1 MATAPAAPTAARPP
15 SAPGFALT
23 PEQQATL
30 DLADRFARAE
40 LAPLA
45 ARMDDEEWWPP
56 EVFPKLGRAGLLGV
70 TIPES
75 EGGPGLD
82 LFASALI
89 LQGIARWNQAVA
101 LSWLAHENLCVNNV
115 LRHGTREQRRR
126 FLPGLADGTK
136 VGALALTEPGA
147 GSDALGSMATTARR
161 EGDHYLLRGRKLFI
175 TNGPI
180 ADVILVYA
188 KTAPERGPKGISAF
202 LVEKDAPGFAVA
214 QKLIKMGCRGSPTG
228 ELVFEDCRVSVEN
241 RLGPENGGVAVLMSG
256 LDLERAVSAAISI
269 GAAER
274 LLDLSLAHARERRQF
289 GRPIAEFQMIQAK
302 LADMYVGLES
312 MKLLAYRALAACN
325 ELQQDAGGRGEV
337 HKLAA
342 AALLHA
348 AEACSKI
355 ASDAV
360 QIHGGSGYMWEM
372 EVNRIYRATK
382 LIEIG
387 AGTSEVRR
395 MIIAEELLRAGRS

>member
-1 MATAPAAPTAARPP
+1 MATASHAAGGAAAPAFGL
-15 SAPGFALT
+15 S
-23 PEQQATL
+23 PEQEATL
-30 DLADRFARAE
+30 ELADKFGRTE

-45 ARMDDEEWWPP
+45 RKMDDEEWWPP
-56 EVFPKLGRAGLLGV
+56 ELFPKLGRAGLLGV
-70 TIPES
+70 TIPAA

-82 LFASALI
+82 VFSSALI
-89 LQGIARWNQAVA
+89 LQGLSRWNPAVA
-101 LSWLAHENLCVNNV
+101 LSWLAHENLCVNNI
-115 LRHGTREQRRR
+115 LRN
-126 FLPGLADGTK
+126 GTK

-147 GSDALGSMATTARR
+147 GSDAVGGMATTARR
-161 EGDHYLLRGRKLFI
+161 EGDHYLLRGRKLYI

-188 KTAPERGPKGISAF
+188 KTAPEKGARGISAF
-202 LVEKDAPGFAVA
+202 IVEKGFPGFSVA

-228 ELVFEDCRVSVEN
+228 ELVFDDCRVPVAN
-241 RLGPENGGVAVLMSG
+241 RIGAEHAGVAVLMSG
-256 LDLERAVSAAISI
+256 LDLERAVAAAISV

-274 LLDLSLAHARERRQF
+274 LLELSLAYARERKQF
-289 GRPIAEFQMIQAK
+289 GKPIAEFQMIQAK
-302 LADMYVGLES
+302 LADMYVGVET
-312 MKLLAYRALAACN
+312 MKGLAYKALAAVN
-325 ELQQDAGGRGEV
+325 DLEAGAGGRGEV
-337 HKLAA
+337 HKLCA

-360 QIHGGSGYMWEM
+360 QIHGGAGYMWEM

-395 MIIAEELLRAGRS
+395 MIIAEELLRS

>member
-1 MATAPAAPTAARPP
+1 MATAPSAPRPAP
-15 SAPGFALT
+15 PPPGFALT

-30 DLADRFARAE
+30 ELADRFARAE

-45 ARMDDEEWWPP
+45 GRMDDDEWWPD
-56 EVFPKLGRAGLLGV
+56 EVFPKLGAAGLLGV

-82 LFASALI
+82 LFSSALV

-101 LSWLAHENLCVNNV
+101 LSWLAHENLCLNNI
-115 LRHGTREQRRR
+115 LRNGSPEQRRR
-126 FLPGLADGTK
+126 YLPGLADGTS

-147 GSDALGSMATTARR
+147 GSDALGSMATVARR
-161 EGDHYLLRGRKLFI
+161 DGDHYVLSGRKLYI

-180 ADVILVYA
+180 ADVVLVYA

-202 LVEKDAPGFAVA
+202 LVERGFPGYSVA

-228 ELVFEDCRVSVEN
+228 ELLFDECRVPVEN
-241 RLGPENGGVAVLMSG
+241 RIGPENAGVVVLMSG
-256 LDLERAVSAAISI
+256 LDLERAVAAAISV
-269 GAAER
+269 GTAER
-274 LLDLSLAHARERRQF
+274 LLELSLGHARERRQF

-302 LADMYVGLES
+302 LADMYVAVES
-312 MKLLAYRALAACN
+312 MRLLAYRALAACN
-325 ELQQDAGGRGEV
+325 DLEHGAGGRGEV
-337 HKLAA
+337 HMLTA

-348 AEACSKI
+348 GELCSRI

-360 QIHGGSGYMWEM
+360 QIHGGSGYIWEM
-372 EVNRIYRATK
+372 EVNRIYRSTK

-395 MIIAEELLRAGRS
+395 MIIAEELLRGA

>member
-1 MATAPAAPTAARPP
+1 MATASHAAGAGGAPAF
-15 SAPGFALT
+15 GLT
-23 PEQQATL
+23 PEQEATL
-30 DLADRFARAE
+30 ELADKFGRTE

-45 ARMDDEEWWPP
+45 RKMDDEEWWPP

-70 TIPES
+70 TIPAS

-82 LFASALI
+82 VFSSALI
-89 LQGIARWNQAVA
+89 LQGISRWNAAVA
-101 LSWLAHENLCVNNV
+101 LSWLAHENLCVNNI
-115 LRHGTREQRRR
+115 LRNASPEQRRR
-126 FLPGLADGTK
+126 WLPGLADGTK

-147 GSDALGSMATTARR
+147 GSDAIGSMATTARR
-161 EGDHYLLRGRKLFI
+161 EGDHYLLRGRKLYI

-180 ADVILVYA
+180 ADIVLVYA
-188 KTAPERGPKGISAF
+188 KTAPEQGARGISAF
-202 LVEKDAPGFAVA
+202 VVEKGFPGFAVA

-228 ELVFEDCRVSVEN
+228 ELVFDDCRVPAANRIGAEN
-241 RLGPENGGVAVLMSG
+241 AGVGILMSG
-256 LDLERAVSAAISI
+256 LDLERAVAAAISV

-274 LLDLSLAHARERRQF
+274 LLELSLAFARERKQF

-302 LADMYVGLES
+302 LADMYVGVET
-312 MKLLAYRALAACN
+312 MKGLAYKALAAVN
-325 ELQQDAGGRGEV
+325 ALEAGAGGRGEV
-337 HKLAA
+337 HKLCA

-355 ASDAV
+355 AADAV
-360 QIHGGSGYMWEM
+360 QIHGGAGYMWEM

-395 MIIAEELLRAGRS
+395 MIIAEELLRA

>member
-1 MATAPAAPTAARPP
+1 MATAPSAPRPAAP
-15 SAPGFALT
+15 APGFALT

-45 ARMDDEEWWPP
+45 ARMDDEEWWPD

-70 TIPES
+70 TLPES

-82 LFASALI
+82 LFSSGLV

-101 LSWLAHENLCVNNV
+101 LSWLAHENLCLNNI
-115 LRHGTREQRRR
+115 LRNGSPEQRRR
-126 FLPGLADGTK
+126 YLPGLADGTK

-147 GSDALGSMATTARR
+147 GSDALGSMATVARR
-161 EGDHYLLRGRKLFI
+161 DGDHYLLSGRKLYI

-180 ADVILVYA
+180 ADVVLVYA

-202 LVEKDAPGFAVA
+202 VVERGFPGFSVA

-228 ELVFEDCRVSVEN
+228 ELLFDECRVPVEN
-241 RLGPENGGVAVLMSG
+241 RIGPENAGVAVLMSG
-256 LDLERAVSAAISI
+256 LDLERAVSAAISV

-274 LLDLSLAHARERRQF
+274 LLELSLHHARERRQF

-325 ELQQDAGGRGEV
+325 DLEQGAGGRGEV
-337 HKLAA
+337 HKLTAG
-342 AALLHA
+342 ALLHA
-348 AEACSKI
+348 AEVCSKI

-360 QIHGGSGYMWEM
+360 QIHGGSGYIWEM
-372 EVNRIYRATK
+372 EVNRLYRATK

-395 MIIAEELLRAGRS
+395 MIIAEELLRGA

>member
-1 MATAPAAPTAARPP
+1 M
-15 SAPGFALT
+15 SAGRRFELD
-23 PEQQATL
+23 PEQEQTL
-30 DLADRFARAE
+30 SLADEFARKE

-56 EVFPKLGRAGLLGV
+56 DLFRRLGAAGWLGL

-75 EGGPGLD
+75 DGGPGLD
-82 LFASALI
+82 VLSSALVG
-89 LQGIARWNQAVA
+89 QAFSRWNSGVA
-101 LSWLAHENLCVNNV
+101 LSWLAHENLCLNNL
-115 LRHGTREQRRR
+115 LRNASPEQRRR
-126 FLPGLADGTK
+126 WLPGLADGSL

-161 EGDHYLLRGRKLFI
+161 EGDHYVLRGRKLYI

-188 KTAPERGPKGISAF
+188 KTSPEQGARGISAF
-202 LVEKDAPGFAVA
+202 LVEKGFPGFAVA
-214 QKLIKMGCRGSPTG
+214 QKLVKMGCRGSPTG
-228 ELVFEDCRVSVEN
+228 ELVFDDCRVPVANRMGAEN
-241 RLGPENGGVAVLMSG
+241 AGVAILMSG
-256 LDLERAVSAAISI
+256 LDLERAVAAAISV

-274 LLDLSLAHARERRQF
+274 LLELSLAYARERKQF

-302 LADMYVGLES
+302 LADMYVGLET
-312 MKLLAYRALAACN
+312 MKGLAYKALAAVN
-325 ELQQDAGGRGEV
+325 DLEAGAGGRGEV
-337 HKLAA
+337 HKLCA

-360 QIHGGSGYMWEM
+360 QIHGGAGYMWEM

-395 MIIAEELLRAGRS
+395 MIIAEELLRA

>member
-1 MATAPAAPTAARPP
+1 MATATHSPAA
-15 SAPGFALT
+15 APGAPAFGLT
-23 PEQQATL
+23 PEQEATL
-30 DLADRFARAE
+30 ELADKFARAE
-40 LAPLA
+40 LAPLS
-45 ARMDDEEWWPP
+45 RKMDDEEWWPP
-56 EVFPKLGRAGLLGV
+56 EVFPMLGRAGLLGV
-70 TIPES
+70 TIPAS

-82 LFASALI
+82 VFASALI
-89 LQGIARWNQAVA
+89 LQGIARWNPAVA
-101 LSWLAHENLCVNNV
+101 LSWLAHENLCVNNI
-115 LRHGTREQRRR
+115 LRNGDAAQRRR

-147 GSDALGSMATTARR
+147 GSDAIGSMATTAKRD
-161 EGDHYLLRGRKLFI
+161 GDFYRLSGRKLYI

-188 KTAPERGPKGISAF
+188 KTAPEKGARGISAF
-202 LVEKDAPGFAVA
+202 LVEKGFPGFAVA

-228 ELVFEDCRVSVEN
+228 ELVFDDCRVPVAN
-241 RLGPENGGVAVLMSG
+241 RIGAEHAGVAILMSG
-256 LDLERAVSAAISI
+256 LDLERAVAAAISV

-274 LLDLSLAHARERRQF
+274 LLELSLAYARERKQF

-302 LADMYVGLES
+302 LADMYVGVET
-312 MKLLAYRALAACN
+312 MKGLAYKALAAVN
-325 ELQQDAGGRGEV
+325 DLEAGAGGRGEV
-337 HKLAA
+337 HKLCA

-360 QIHGGSGYMWEM
+360 QIHGGAGYMWEM

-395 MIIAEELLRAGRS
+395 MIIAEELLRA

>member
-1 MATAPAAPTAARPP
+1 MATA
-15 SAPGFALT
+15 SHFGLT
-23 PEQQATL
+23 PEQEATL
-30 DLADRFARAE
+30 ELADKFGRTE

-45 ARMDDEEWWPP
+45 RKMDDEEWWPP

-70 TIPES
+70 TIPAA

-82 LFASALI
+82 VFSSALV
-89 LQGIARWNQAVA
+89 LQGISRWNPAVA
-101 LSWLAHENLCVNNV
+101 LSWLAHENLCVNNL
-115 LRHGTREQRRR
+115 LRNASPEQRRR
-126 FLPGLADGTK
+126 WLPGLADGTQ

-147 GSDALGSMATTARR
+147 GSDAIGGMATTARR
-161 EGDHYLLRGRKLFI
+161 EGDFYRLRGRKLYI

-188 KTAPERGPKGISAF
+188 KTAPELGARGISAF
-202 LVEKDAPGFAVA
+202 LVEKGFPGFAVA

-228 ELVFEDCRVSVEN
+228 ELVFDDCRVPVAN
-241 RLGPENGGVAVLMSG
+241 RIGPENAGVAILMSG
-256 LDLERAVSAAISI
+256 LDLERAVAAAISV

-274 LLDLSLAHARERRQF
+274 LLELSLAFARERKQF

-302 LADMYVGLES
+302 LADMYVGVET
-312 MKLLAYRALAACN
+312 MKGLTYKALAAVN
-325 ELQQDAGGRGEV
+325 ELEAGAGGRGEV
-337 HKLAA
+337 HKLCA

-360 QIHGGSGYMWEM
+360 QIHGGAGYMWEM

-395 MIIAEELLRAGRS
+395 MIIAEELLRS

>member
-1 MATAPAAPTAARPP
+1 MATPSHAAAAPAF
-15 SAPGFALT
+15 GLT
-23 PEQQATL
+23 PEQEAAL
-30 DLADRFARAE
+30 ELADKFGRAE

-45 ARMDDEEWWPP
+45 GKMDDEEWWPP
-56 EVFPKLGRAGLLGV
+56 EVFPRLGKAGLLGV
-70 TIPES
+70 TIPEA

-82 LFASALI
+82 VFSSALI
-89 LQGIARWNQAVA
+89 LQAFSRWNPAVA
-101 LSWLAHENLCVNNV
+101 LSWLAHENLCLNNI
-115 LRHGTREQRRR
+115 LRNGDADQRKRY
-126 FLPGLADGTK
+126 LPGLADGTL

-147 GSDALGSMATTARR
+147 GSDAIGSMATTAKRD
-161 EGDHYLLRGRKLFI
+161 GDDYLLNGRKIYI
-175 TNGPI
+175 TNGPV

-188 KTAPERGPKGISAF
+188 KSAPERGAKGISAF
-202 LVEKDAPGFAVA
+202 VVEKGDEGFSVA

-228 ELVFEDCRVSVEN
+228 ELLFDDCRVPVANRIGAEN
-241 RLGPENGGVAVLMSG
+241 AGVAVLMSG
-256 LDLERAVSAAISI
+256 LDLERAVAAAISV

-274 LLDLSLAHARERRQF
+274 LLELSLAYARERKQF

-302 LADMYVGLES
+302 LADMYVGVET
-312 MKLLAYRALAACN
+312 MKGLAYKALAAVN
-325 ELQQDAGGRGEV
+325 ELEAGAGGRGEV
-337 HKLAA
+337 HKLCA

-348 AEACSKI
+348 AEACSRI

-360 QIHGGSGYMWEM
+360 QIHGGAGYMWEM

-395 MIIAEELLRAGRS
+395 MIIAEELLRS

>member
-1 MATAPAAPTAARPP
+1 MATPSHAAGGAAAAPA
-15 SAPGFALT
+15 FALT
-23 PEQQATL
+23 PEQEATL
-30 DLADRFARAE
+30 ELADKFGRTE

-45 ARMDDEEWWPP
+45 RKMDDEEWWPP
-56 EVFPKLGRAGLLGV
+56 DLFPKLGRAGLLGV
-70 TIPES
+70 TIPAA

-82 LFASALI
+82 VFASALI
-89 LQGIARWNQAVA
+89 LQGLSRWNPAVA
-101 LSWLAHENLCVNNV
+101 LSWLAHENLCVNNI
-115 LRHGTREQRRR
+115 LRNGDPEQRRR
-126 FLPGLADGTK
+126 HLPGLADGSK

-147 GSDALGSMATTARR
+147 GSDAIGGMATTARR
-161 EGDHYLLRGRKLFI
+161 EGDHYLLRGRKLYI

-180 ADVILVYA
+180 ADVVLVYA
-188 KTAPERGPKGISAF
+188 KTAPERGPRGISAF
-202 LVEKDAPGFAVA
+202 IVEKGFPGFSVA

-228 ELVFEDCRVSVEN
+228 ELVFDDCPVPVAN
-241 RLGPENGGVAVLMSG
+241 RIGPENAGVAVLMSG
-256 LDLERAVSAAISI
+256 LDLERAVAAAISV

-274 LLDLSLAHARERRQF
+274 LLELSLAFARERKQF
-289 GRPIAEFQMIQAK
+289 GKPIAEFQMIQAK
-302 LADMYVGLES
+302 LADMYVGVET
-312 MKLLAYRALAACN
+312 MKGLAYKALAAVN
-325 ELQQDAGGRGEV
+325 ELEAGAGGRGEV
-337 HKLAA
+337 HKLCA

-360 QIHGGSGYMWEM
+360 QIHGGAGYMWEM

-395 MIIAEELLRAGRS
+395 MIIAEELLRA

>member
-1 MATAPAAPTAARPP
+1 MFEL
-15 SAPGFALT
+15 S

-30 DLADRFARAE
+30 ELADAFGKSE

-45 ARMDDEEWWPP
+45 KRMDDEEWWP
-56 EVFPKLGRAGLLGV
+56 EDLWPKLGKAGFLGV

-82 LFASALI
+82 VFSSALI
-89 LQGIARWNQAVA
+89 LQAFSRWNPAVG
-101 LSWLAHENLCVNNV
+101 LSWLAHENLCLNNL
-115 LRHGTREQRRR
+115 LRNGDADQRKRY
-126 FLPGLADGTK
+126 LPGLADGSL

-147 GSDALGSMATTARR
+147 GSDALGSMATTAKRD
-161 EGDHYLLRGRKLFI
+161 GDDYLLNGRKIYI
-175 TNGPI
+175 TNGPN

-188 KTAPERGPKGISAF
+188 KTAPERGAKGISAF
-202 LVEKDAPGFAVA
+202 IVEKGDKGFSVA

-228 ELVFEDCRVSVEN
+228 ELLFDDCRVPARN
-241 RLGPENGGVAVLMSG
+241 RIGPENGGVVVLMSG

-274 LLDLSLAHARERRQF
+274 MLELSLAHARARRQF
-289 GRPIAEFQMIQAK
+289 GRPLGEFQMIQEK
-302 LADMYVGLES
+302 LANMYTGIES
-312 MKLLAYRALAACN
+312 MKGLAYKALAAVN
-325 ELQQDAGGRGEV
+325 ELEQGAGGRGAV
-337 HKLAA
+337 HRLTAA
-342 AALLHA
+342 SLLHA
-348 AEACSKI
+348 AEACSRI

-372 EVNRIYRATK
+372 EVNRLYRATK

-395 MIIAEELLRAGRS
+395 LIIAEELLRGA

>member
-1 MATAPAAPTAARPP
+1 MATPGHAAAAAAAPAY
-15 SAPGFALT
+15 GLT
-23 PEQQATL
+23 PEQEATL
-30 DLADRFARAE
+30 ELADKFGRAE

-45 ARMDDEEWWPP
+45 GRMDDEEWWPP

-70 TIPES
+70 TIPAA

-82 LFASALI
+82 VFSSALI
-89 LQGIARWNQAVA
+89 LQGLSRWNQAVA
-101 LSWLAHENLCVNNV
+101 LSWLAHENLCVNNI
-115 LRHGTREQRRR
+115 LRNASPEQRRR
-126 FLPGLADGTK
+126 WLPGLADGTL

-147 GSDALGSMATTARR
+147 GSDAIGSMATTARR
-161 EGDHYLLRGRKLFI
+161 EGEVYLLRGRKLYI

-180 ADVILVYA
+180 ADVVLVYA
-188 KTAPERGPKGISAF
+188 KTAPEKGARGISAF
-202 LVEKDAPGFAVA
+202 LVEKGFPGFSVA
-214 QKLIKMGCRGSPTG
+214 QKLVKMGCRGSPTG
-228 ELVFEDCRVSVEN
+228 ELVFDDCRVPVANRIGTEN
-241 RLGPENGGVAVLMSG
+241 AGVAILMSG
-256 LDLERAVSAAISI
+256 LDLERAVAAAISV

-274 LLDLSLAHARERRQF
+274 LLELSLVYARERKQF

-302 LADMYVGLES
+302 LADMYVGVET
-312 MKLLAYRALAACN
+312 MKGLAYKALASVN
-325 ELQQDAGGRGEV
+325 ELEAGAGGRGEV
-337 HKLAA
+337 HKLCA

-360 QIHGGSGYMWEM
+360 QIHGGAGYMWEM

-395 MIIAEELLRAGRS
+395 MIIAEELLRS

>member
-1 MATAPAAPTAARPP
+1 
-15 SAPGFALT
+15 
-23 PEQQATL
+23 
-30 DLADRFARAE
+30 
-40 LAPLA
+40 
-45 ARMDDEEWWPP
+45 
-56 EVFPKLGRAGLLGV
+56 
-70 TIPES
+70 
-75 EGGPGLD
+75 
-82 LFASALI
+82 
-89 LQGIARWNQAVA
+89 VA
-101 LSWLAHENLCVNNV
+101 LSWLAHENLCVNNL
-115 LRHGTREQRRR
+115 LRNGDAEQRRR
-126 FLPGLADGTK
+126 YLPGLADGTL

-147 GSDALGSMATTARR
+147 GSDAIGSMATTARR
-161 EGDHYLLRGRKLFI
+161 EGDHYLLKGRKLFI

-188 KTAPERGPKGISAF
+188 KTAPEKGARGISAF
-202 LVEKDAPGFAVA
+202 IVEKGFPGYAVA

-228 ELVFEDCRVSVEN
+228 ELVFDDCRVPVAN
-241 RLGPENGGVAVLMSG
+241 RIGAEHAGVAILMSG
-256 LDLERAVSAAISI
+256 LDLERAVAAAISI

-274 LLDLSLAHARERRQF
+274 LLELSLAYARERKQF

-302 LADMYVGLES
+302 LADMYVGVET
-312 MKLLAYRALAACN
+312 MKGLAYKALAAVN
-325 ELQQDAGGRGEV
+325 ELEAGAGGRGEV
-337 HKLAA
+337 HKLCA

-360 QIHGGSGYMWEM
+360 QIHGGAGYMWEM

-395 MIIAEELLRAGRS
+395 MIIAEELLRA

>member
-1 MATAPAAPTAARPP
+1 MATASHAPADPVGPQAF
-15 SAPGFALT
+15 GLT
-23 PEQQATL
+23 PEQEETL
-30 DLADRFARAE
+30 ALADRFGRAE

-45 ARMDDEEWWPP
+45 RKMDDEEWWPP

-70 TIPES
+70 TLPAA

-82 LFASALI
+82 VFSSALV
-89 LQGIARWNQAVA
+89 LQGLSRWNQAVA
-101 LSWLAHENLCVNNV
+101 LSWLAHENLCVNNI
-115 LRHGTREQRRR
+115 LRNGSAEQRRR
-126 FLPGLADGTK
+126 YLPGLADGTR

-147 GSDALGSMATTARR
+147 GSDALGSMATIARR
-161 EGDHYLLRGRKLFI
+161 DGDHYRLSGRKLYI

-188 KTAPERGPKGISAF
+188 KTAPELGPRGISAF
-202 LVEKDAPGFAVA
+202 LVEKDFPGFAVA

-228 ELVFEDCRVSVEN
+228 ELVFDDCRVPVANRVGAEN
-241 RLGPENGGVAVLMSG
+241 AGVAILMSG
-256 LDLERAVSAAISI
+256 LDLERAVSAAIPI

-274 LLDLSLAHARERRQF
+274 LLELSLTYARERKQF

-302 LADMYVGLES
+302 LADMYVALES
-312 MKLLAYRALAACN
+312 MKGLAYKALAAVN
-325 ELQQDAGGRGEV
+325 DLAEGAGGRGEV
-337 HKLAA
+337 HKLCA
-342 AALLHA
+342 AALLLA

-360 QIHGGSGYMWEM
+360 QIHGGAGYMWEM

-395 MIIAEELLRAGRS
+395 MIIAEELLRT